1 MCLFL
6 EKFTFVRETVLCWV
20 FTLFKT
26 ARQGMGGVEELGNE
40 VRRSQLGIKREQD
53 LSFSPFFFVLSFF
66 ICNFAARLIRIIK
79 MELQNCINTIRE
91 NSSKI
96 VCDFGIR
103 TLRIFGSVSR
113 NEQTENSDLDV
124 CVETQT
130 PDPFLLAS
138 LKDYLESI
146 FKCSVDVVRMHKN
159 MNPLLKSRIERDGI
173 YAIR

>member
-1 MCLFL
+1 MDYWKRAFFIKGGNLVN
-6 EKFTFVRETVLCWV
+6 EKR
-20 FTLFKT
+20 
-26 ARQGMGGVEELGNE
+26 N
-40 VRRSQLGIKREQD
+40 IIREQD
-53 LSFSPFFFVLSFF
+53 LSFSPFFFVLSIF
-66 ICNFAARLIRIIK
+66 ICNFAARLIQIIK
-79 MELQNCINTIRE
+79 MELQNCVKTIRE

-130 PDPFLLAS
+130 PDLFLLAS

-146 FKCSVDVVRMHKN
+146 FKCSVDVVRMQKN

>member
-1 MCLFL
+1 M
-6 EKFTFVRETVLCWV
+6 
-20 FTLFKT
+20 
-26 ARQGMGGVEELGNE
+26 EELGNE

-113 NEQTENSDLDV
+113 NKIGFVS
-124 CVETQT
+124 
-130 PDPFLLAS
+130 P
-138 LKDYLESI
+138 
-146 FKCSVDVVRMHKN
+146 
-159 MNPLLKSRIERDGI
+159 ERR
-173 YAIR
+173 YEAPTVARPPQM

>member
-1 MCLFL
+1 MRILLIFRRYIVEYWKRAFFIKGGNLFN
-6 EKFTFVRETVLCWV
+6 EKR
-20 FTLFKT
+20 
-26 ARQGMGGVEELGNE
+26 N
-40 VRRSQLGIKREQD
+40 IIREQD
-53 LSFSPFFFVLSFF
+53 LSFSPFFFVLSIF
-66 ICNFAARLIRIIK
+66 ICNFAATLIRIIK
-79 MELQNCINTIRE
+79 MELQNCVKTIRE

-130 PDPFLLAS
+130 PNPFLLAS